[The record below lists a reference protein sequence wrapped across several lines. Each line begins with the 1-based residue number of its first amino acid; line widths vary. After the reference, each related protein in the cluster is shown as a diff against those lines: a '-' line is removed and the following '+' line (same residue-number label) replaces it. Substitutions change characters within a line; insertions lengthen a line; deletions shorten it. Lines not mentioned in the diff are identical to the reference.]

1 MAELNKVFIQNVLTI
16 VINDLLEND
25 LISLEFDLTKHKIF
39 GGFKAL
45 QYDGI
50 NLWTVFHIL
59 PSMQIQLQVNGRKL
73 QDLPYDK
80 SEFFVSGYLQR
91 RTTKY
96 IMDMPYFDSSPDQN
110 PFLKINTNKDDVEM
124 NKWID
129 KYKQISIEPNGYEK
143 SGEYVLY

>member
-1 MAELNKVFIQNVLTI
+1 MAELNKVFIQNVSTI
-16 VINDLLEND
+16 AINDLLEND
-25 LISLEFDLTKHKIF
+25 LITLEYDLTKREKF
-39 GGFKAL
+39 GGLKAI

-59 PSMQIQLQVNGRKL
+59 PSMQIHLQVNGRKR

-80 SEFFVSGYLQR
+80 SEFYVTGYLQR

-96 IMDMPYFDSSPDQN
+96 IMDMPYFDSSPNQN
-110 PFLKINTNKDDVEM
+110 PFHKINTNKDDVEM
-124 NKWID
+124 NSWIE
-129 KYKQISIEPNGYEK
+129 KYKQINIEPNGYAK